1 MVELA
6 RRYPLDG
13 VARPGT
19 NPEGVTPALTLTVRN
34 GVAHVLLRAR
44 KGRAE
49 AVAAALAL
57 AAAPGRA
64 TVAADYVACPTAPGE
79 WAVTAEWGDDGALAS
94 MVRTRLGGAGHVSE
108 QSHGRQTVRVA
119 GPAARELMTRL
130 CRLDLHP
137 RTASPG
143 FCAQSPVAD
152 IACLVHV
159 LDPTP
164 ALDLVVAAGY
174 AEAFWHRL
182 TESAAPFGYRVE
194 IEKVG
199 P

>member
-1 MVELA
+1 MVDLT
-6 RRYPLDG
+6 RRFPLDG

-19 NPEGVTPALTLTVRN
+19 NPDGITPGLTLTVRN
-34 GVAHVLLRAR
+34 GVAHVLVLAR
-44 KGRAE
+44 NGRAHE
-49 AVAAALAL
+49 VAAALGVGTD
-57 AAAPGRA
+57 PGRA
-64 TVAADYVACPTAPGE
+64 GVGAGWVACPTAPGA
-79 WAVTAEWGDDGALAS
+79 WAVTATWGDDGALGSAL
-94 MVRTRLGGAGHVSE
+94 RRRLGDGAHVSE
-108 QSHGRQTVRVA
+108 QSHGRQTVRIA

-137 RTASPG
+137 RTAPAG
-143 FCAQSPVAD
+143 FCAQTPVAG
-152 IACLVHV
+152 IACLIHL